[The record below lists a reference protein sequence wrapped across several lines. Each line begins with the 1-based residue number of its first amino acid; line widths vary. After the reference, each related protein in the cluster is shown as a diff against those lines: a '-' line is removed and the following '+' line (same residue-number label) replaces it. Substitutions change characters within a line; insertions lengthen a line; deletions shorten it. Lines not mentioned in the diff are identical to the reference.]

1 MRVLGLLL
9 TVAFASAAAAPM
21 ERVQVG
27 VKGRNATRVDVPVGD
42 YTSAKFDGEQGDWQG
57 PAYTATQSATT
68 GRAGL
73 SFRSDFEDDVGS
85 LDGMVKPTT
94 TRSPRPAA

>member
-68 GRAGL
+68 GRSVSPSAPT
-73 SFRSDFEDDVGS
+73 SRTTSARSTGW
-85 LDGMVKPTT
+85 
-94 TRSPRPAA
+94 